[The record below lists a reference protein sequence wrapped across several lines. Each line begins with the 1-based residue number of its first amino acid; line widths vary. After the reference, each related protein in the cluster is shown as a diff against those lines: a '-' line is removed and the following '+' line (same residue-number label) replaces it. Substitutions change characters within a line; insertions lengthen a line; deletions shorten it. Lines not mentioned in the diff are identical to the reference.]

1 MEEVVSRKAAYFA
14 LGRALRIPVGE
25 LEAVQEQHHSTN
37 LDSALYAVLLLWLR
51 QRYNTEKFGRP
62 TWQMLV
68 KAVESSV
75 GLNDHAL
82 AQKIAQK
89 HTTHS

>member
-25 LEAVQEQHHSTN
+25 LEAVQEQHPKN
-37 LDSALYAVLLLWLR
+37 LDSALHAVLLLWLR
-51 QRYNTEKFGRP
+51 EKYNAERFGSP

-89 HTTHS
+89 HTTHH